1 MISITISNATLILG
15 SHVIFQDLNW
25 EVQHDQKIGLIGPNG
40 AGKSSL
46 FKLIMGEHSP
56 EKGGTVVKAKG
67 VTLGYL
73 PQHPEFDPEKTAL
86 ALALEGNPRVAEIE
100 TELRRIETKL
110 DDPEVYNNPKMLER
124 VLDAQHKLLEEYEA
138 LGGLNYDSR
147 VRELLRGLGLPESDF
162 EKPIR
167 ALSGGQKKLIG
178 LARLMLARPSVLLLD
193 EPDNHLDMPGKAY
206 LEKLILDYPG
216 AVVIISHDRYILDAV
231 ATHIAEIED
240 GKITTF
246 SGNYTEYVIDKEERL
261 ARQEELYKTQQRE
274 VGRLQAAIK
283 RYALWGKIYDNE
295 DFARK
300 AKSMQKRLDKM
311 DKVEKP
317 ILERRKMDLAL
328 NGWRGSN
335 QVLELEA
342 VSKSF
347 LPHPSPFAKHLDGT
361 RKGRET
367 YVLNNINFLIRHG
380 ERVGL
385 IGANGAGKSVLLRL
399 ILGKEQPT
407 LGEIK
412 IGPSVKVGYYAQE
425 HETLDFNQ
433 TVIDTVRLTGNM
445 SEGRAVSLLTRYL
458 FTYQQATQRVGA
470 LSGGERSRLQLALL
484 VLSGANFL
492 LLDEPTNNLVIAS
505 AEVLEN
511 ALNDFNGTVLV
522 ISHDR
527 YFLDRT
533 VNRIFALEDAQITE
547 YIGGYSDYAAK
558 AEVQAER
565 QQEKGT
571 QASQM
576 PQLTLSLPAALG
588 ALALILLIGAS
599 SVYFSLRAGL
609 GPGGAKII

>member
-1 MISITISNATLILG
+1 MISITVSNATLILG
-15 SHVIFQDLNW
+15 SHAIFRDLSW

-46 FKLIMGEHSP
+46 FKLITGEHSP
-56 EKGGTVVKAKG
+56 EKGGAVIKAKG

-73 PQHPEFDPEKTAL
+73 PQHPEFEPERTAL
-86 ALALEGNPRVAEIE
+86 ALALEGNPRIAEIE
-100 TELRRIETKL
+100 EELQRVEEKL
-110 DDPEVYNNPKMLER
+110 GTPEVYNSTRALER
-124 VLDAQHKLLEEYEA
+124 ALDAQHKLLEEYES
-138 LGGLNYDSR
+138 LGGMNYASR
-147 VRELLRGLGLPESDF
+147 VRELLRGLGLPETDF

-178 LARLMLARPSVLLLD
+178 LARLLLARPSVLLLD

-206 LEKLILDYPG
+206 LEKLINEYPG

-240 GKITTF
+240 GRITTF
-246 SGNYTEYVIDKEERL
+246 TGNYTEFIVDKEERL
-261 ARQEELYKTQQRE
+261 ARQEELYQVQQRE
-274 VGRLQAAIK
+274 IARLEMAVK
-283 RYALWGKIYDNE
+283 RYRQWVILNDK
-295 DFARK
+295 FASRIRNME
-300 AKSMQKRLDKM
+300 ARIERM
-311 DKVEKP
+311 DKIDRP

-335 QVLELEA
+335 QVLELVD

-347 LPHPSPFAKHLDGT
+347 PGTPKSPDFGMT
-361 RKGRET
+361 RQSLET
-367 YVLNNINFLIRHG
+367 LESASILSDINFLIRHG

-399 ILGKEQPT
+399 ILGREEPT
-407 LGEIK
+407 YGEIK

-425 HETLDFNQ
+425 HGTLDFDQ
-433 TVIDTVRLTGNM
+433 TLIDAVRMAGNM
-445 SEGRAVSLLTRYL
+445 SEAHAVSFLIRYL
-458 FTYQQATQRVGA
+458 FSYQQATQRIGS

-492 LLDEPTNNLVIAS
+492 LLDEPTNNLDIAS

-533 VNRIFALEDAQITE
+533 VNRIFALEDGNISE

-558 AEVQAER
+558 V
-565 QQEKGT
+565 
-571 QASQM
+571 
-576 PQLTLSLPAALG
+576 G
-588 ALALILLIGAS
+588 ARVNGQKF
-599 SVYFSLRAGL
+599 V
-609 GPGGAKII
+609 

>member
-1 MISITISNATLILG
+1 MISITVSNATLILG
-15 SHVIFQDLNW
+15 SHTIFRDLNW
-25 EVQHDQKIGLIGPNG
+25 EIQHDQKFGLIGPNG

-46 FKLIMGEHSP
+46 FKLITGEHSA
-56 EKGGTVVKAKG
+56 EKGGTVIKAKG
-67 VTLGYL
+67 VTVGYL
-73 PQHPEFDPEKTAL
+73 PQHPEFEPEKTAL
-86 ALALEGNPRVAEIE
+86 ALALEGNPRVSQIEAELHRVE
-100 TELRRIETKL
+100 SKL
-110 DDPEVYNNPKMLER
+110 GDPEVYNDAKSLARM
-124 VLDAQHKLLEEYEA
+124 LDAQHKLLEEYES
-138 LGGLNYDSR
+138 LGGMNYGSR

-162 EKPIR
+162 EKPIG

-178 LARLMLARPSVLLLD
+178 LARLMLRRPSVLLLD

-206 LEKLILDYPG
+206 LEKLIIDYPG

-246 SGNYTEYVIDKEERL
+246 IGNYTEYIIDKEERL
-261 ARQEELYKTQQRE
+261 ARQEELYQIQKRE
-274 VGRLQAAIK
+274 IGRLEMALK
-283 RYALWGKIYDNE
+283 RYKLWTQFNDKFASRMHAMEARIERIEKIE
-295 DFARK
+295 R
-300 AKSMQKRLDKM
+300 
-311 DKVEKP
+311 P
-317 ILERRKMDLAL
+317 ILERRKMDLML

-335 QVLELEA
+335 QVLEMEG

-347 LPHPSPFAKHLDGT
+347 LPHPPPSP
-361 RKGRET
+361 KGRES

-399 ILGKEQPT
+399 ILGREQPT
-407 LGEIK
+407 QGEIK

-433 TVIDTVRLTGNM
+433 TLIDAVRLAGNM
-445 SEGRAVSLLTRYL
+445 SESNAVSFLIRYL
-458 FTYQQATQRVGA
+458 FTYQQATQRIGS

-492 LLDEPTNNLVIAS
+492 LLDEPTNNLDIPS

-533 VNRIFALEDAQITE
+533 VSRIFALENATITE
-547 YIGGYSDYAAK
+547 YIGGYSDYAA
-558 AEVQAER
+558 
-565 QQEKGT
+565 
-571 QASQM
+571 
-576 PQLTLSLPAALG
+576 
-588 ALALILLIGAS
+588 
-599 SVYFSLRAGL
+599 RAGVHAN
-609 GPGGAKII
+609 GQKAG

>member
-1 MISITISNATLILG
+1 MISITVSNATLILG
-15 SHVIFQDLNW
+15 SHVIFRDLNW

-46 FKLIMGEHSP
+46 FKLIIGEHSP
-56 EKGGTVVKAKG
+56 EKGGAVIKAKG
-67 VTLGYL
+67 VSVGYL
-73 PQHPEFDPEKTAL
+73 PQHPEFEPEETAI
-86 ALALEGNPRVAEIE
+86 ALALEGNPRVAEIDL
-100 TELRRIETKL
+100 ELHRIESKL
-110 DDPEVYNNPKMLER
+110 GTPEVYNNSKSLER
-124 VLDAQHKLLEEYEA
+124 VLDVQHKLLEEYEA
-138 LGGLNYDSR
+138 LGGMNYASR
-147 VRELLRGLGLPESDF
+147 VRELLLGLGLPESDF

-206 LEKLILDYPG
+206 LEKLILEYPG

-246 SGNYTEYVIDKEERL
+246 SGNYTEYIIDKEERL
-261 ARQEELYKTQQRE
+261 ARQEELYQIQQRE
-274 VGRLQAAIK
+274 IGRLEMALK
-283 RYALWGKIYDNE
+283 RYKQWVVFNDKFATRIHNMEARIERIEKID
-295 DFARK
+295 R
-300 AKSMQKRLDKM
+300 
-311 DKVEKP
+311 P

-335 QVLELEA
+335 QVLELED

-347 LPHPSPFAKHLDGT
+347 HQPTSPGFDAREEHIRSAQTVLLNT
-361 RKGRET
+361 RDR
-367 YVLNNINFLIRHG
+367 VILNHINFLVRHG

-399 ILGKEQPT
+399 ILGREKPT
-407 LGEIK
+407 NGEIK

-433 TVIDTVRLTGNM
+433 TLIDAVRLSGNM
-445 SEGRAVSLLTRYL
+445 SESNAVSFLIRYL
-458 FTYQQATQRVGA
+458 FTYQQATQRIGS

-492 LLDEPTNNLVIAS
+492 LLDEPTNNLDIAS

-533 VNRIFALEDAQITE
+533 VNRIFALENAAVTE
-547 YIGGYSDYAAK
+547 YIGGYSDYAA
-558 AEVQAER
+558 
-565 QQEKGT
+565 
-571 QASQM
+571 
-576 PQLTLSLPAALG
+576 
-588 ALALILLIGAS
+588 
-599 SVYFSLRAGL
+599 RAGIHSN
-609 GPGGAKII
+609 GQKTS

>member
-1 MISITISNATLILG
+1 MISITVSNATLILG
-15 SHVIFQDLNW
+15 SHVIFRDLSW

-46 FKLIMGEHSP
+46 FKLMIGEHSA
-56 EKGGTVVKAKG
+56 EKGGTVIKAKG
-67 VTLGYL
+67 VTVGYL
-73 PQHPEFDPEKTAL
+73 PQHPEFEPERTAI
-86 ALALEGNPRVAEIE
+86 ALALEGNPRLAEIE
-100 TELRRIETKL
+100 SELQRLENKL
-110 DDPEVYNNPKMLER
+110 GDPAIYNNTKSLER
-124 VLDAQHKLLEEYEA
+124 ALDAQHKLLEEYES
-138 LGGLNYDSR
+138 LGGLNYTSR

-216 AVVIISHDRYILDAV
+216 AVVIISHDRYLLDACV
-231 ATHIAEIED
+231 THIAEIED
-240 GKITTF
+240 GKISTF
-246 SGNYTEYVIDKEERL
+246 IGNYTEYIIDKEERL
-261 ARQEELYKTQQRE
+261 ARQEELYQIQQRE
-274 VGRLQAAIK
+274 IGRLEMALK
-283 RYALWGKIYDNE
+283 RYKQWVVFNDKFATRIHNMEARIERIEKID
-295 DFARK
+295 R
-300 AKSMQKRLDKM
+300 
-311 DKVEKP
+311 P

-335 QVLELEA
+335 QVLEMEN
-342 VSKSF
+342 V
-347 LPHPSPFAKHLDGT
+347 AKTFSH
-361 RKGRET
+361 RQ
-367 YVLNNINFLIRHG
+367 VLNDINFLIRHG
-380 ERVGL
+380 ERAGL

-399 ILGKEQPT
+399 ILGREQPT
-407 LGEIK
+407 NGEIK

-433 TVIDTVRLTGNM
+433 TLIDAVRLGGNM
-445 SEGRAVSLLTRYL
+445 SESNAVSFLIRYL
-458 FTYQQATQRVGA
+458 FTYQQATQRIGS

-492 LLDEPTNNLVIAS
+492 LLDEPTNNLDIAS

-533 VNRIFALEDAQITE
+533 VNRIFALENTIITE

-558 AEVQAER
+558 AEVHVDGQ
-565 QQEKGT
+565 
-571 QASQM
+571 
-576 PQLTLSLPAALG
+576 
-588 ALALILLIGAS
+588 
-599 SVYFSLRAGL
+599 
-609 GPGGAKII
+609 KIA

>member
-1 MISITISNATLILG
+1 MISITVSNSTLILG
-15 SHVIFQDLNW
+15 SHVIFRDLNW

-46 FKLIMGEHSP
+46 FKLMIAEHSP
-56 EKGGTVVKAKG
+56 EKGGAVIKAKG

-73 PQHPEFDPEKTAL
+73 PQHPEFEPEKTAIE
-86 ALALEGNPRVAEIE
+86 LALEGNPRLAEIE
-100 TELRRIETKL
+100 NELHHIENKL
-110 DDPEVYNNPKMLER
+110 GDPAIYNNTKSLER
-124 VLDAQHKLLEEYEA
+124 ALDSQHKLLEEYES
-138 LGGLNYDSR
+138 LGGLNYTSR

-216 AVVIISHDRYILDAV
+216 AVVIISHDRYLLDACV
-231 ATHIAEIED
+231 THIAEIED
-240 GKITTF
+240 GKISTF
-246 SGNYTEYVIDKEERL
+246 IGNYTEYIIDKEERL
-261 ARQEELYKTQQRE
+261 ARQEELYQIQQRE
-274 VGRLQAAIK
+274 IGRLEMALK
-283 RYALWGKIYDNE
+283 RYKQWVVFNDKFATRIHNMEARIERIEKID
-295 DFARK
+295 R
-300 AKSMQKRLDKM
+300 
-311 DKVEKP
+311 P

-335 QVLELEA
+335 QVLEMEN
-342 VSKSF
+342 VKKTFS
-347 LPHPSPFAKHLDGT
+347 H
-361 RKGRET
+361 RQ
-367 YVLNNINFLIRHG
+367 VLNDINFLIRHG

-399 ILGKEQPT
+399 ILGREQPT
-407 LGEIK
+407 NGEIT

-433 TVIDTVRLTGNM
+433 TLIDAVRLGGNM
-445 SEGRAVSLLTRYL
+445 SESNAVSFLIRYL
-458 FTYQQATQRVGA
+458 FTYQQATQRIES

-492 LLDEPTNNLVIAS
+492 LLDEPTNNLDIAS

-533 VNRIFALEDAQITE
+533 VNRIFALENTMITE

-558 AEVQAER
+558 AELHVDGQ
-565 QQEKGT
+565 K
-571 QASQM
+571 M
-576 PQLTLSLPAALG
+576 
-588 ALALILLIGAS
+588 
-599 SVYFSLRAGL
+599 V
-609 GPGGAKII
+609 